1 MPVTLKKAHR
11 SLARLKIAIGGPAGS
26 GKTMSSLL
34 MAYGMVKAEHPD
46 WPDDQ
51 VWESICLIDTENASG
66 SLYAGN
72 TVGNLKIGSY
82 FTVDIEPP
90 FEATK
95 YIDAIHAAEDAGISV
110 IIIDSY
116 SHAWAGEGG
125 ALDKQSKLAE
135 RGNGYTAWG
144 KVKPEQQKLLDTVLQ
159 SKSHIIACLRAKM
172 EYSQD
177 VDPSTGKKVVRP
189 IGMGVISQKDIE
201 YEYTVLFMLAA
212 DNTAEAIKDRTSL
225 FAGHMPAVITPKY
238 GAALYR
244 WLIDDGKNQAAK
256 AVAEKPALTPAP
268 EVAATVAAQTA
279 EAEPAPVADEEP
291 LPFTEIPPEEPS
303 VTVQDVD
310 QVIRAY
316 VAAHPT
322 EKSKVAARI
331 KAIAGISN
339 YLKVEDPE
347 ALAKIY
353 NEFKE

>member
-46 WPDDQ
+46 WSDDQ

-82 FTVDIEPP
+82 FTVDIDPP
-90 FEATK
+90 FEAAK

-177 VDPSTGKKVVRP
+177 VDPNTGKKVVRP

-225 FAGHMPAVITPKY
+225 FAGRMPTVITPKH

-256 AVAEKPALTPAP
+256 PLAEKPALTPAP
-268 EVAATVAAQTA
+268 EVAATVQAAAA
-279 EAEPAPVADEEP
+279 EENPPADEP
-291 LPFTEIPPEEPS
+291 LPFEEQPPVGETRTTQE
-303 VTVQDVD
+303 VD

-322 EKSKVAARI
+322 EKSKVAAQI
-331 KAIAGISN
+331 KAIAGQSN
-339 YLKVEDPE
+339 YLKVEDPV
-347 ALAKIY
+347 LLGKIY
-353 NEFKE
+353 DAFKE